1 MGISLS
7 SHTNT
12 GTVSSQRQGRSRISR
27 KQSHHLER
35 DYDEEKETTLVWKRL
50 REELY
55 PTIQKILQH
64 QEIQAKT
71 VERLV
76 RDRKEEEAQSD
87 QYEEEEEEEEEEKE
101 NDEDMLPPG
110 ITIPTVRTVREC
122 HLS

>member
-1 MGISLS
+1 M
-7 SHTNT
+7 
-12 GTVSSQRQGRSRISR
+12 SSQRQGRSRISK

-55 PTIQKILQH
+55 PTIHKILQH

-87 QYEEEEEEEEEEKE
+87 QYEEEEKE

-110 ITIPTVRTVREC
+110 ITIPTVRTVRKC
-122 HLS
+122 RLS